1 MGNTIAFQL
10 VRNDLSRRLTM
21 RAQQSFEEFLGCCP
35 VTSALQKHI
44 DGFSVLVDSSPQIVL
59 DTTYFDEYLVYVESV
74 ADTPMTVPQS
84 SRITGTKFVTP

>member
-10 VRNDLSRRLTM
+10 VRNDLSRRLMM
-21 RAQQSFEEFLGCCP
+21 RLQQLLEEFFSQCP

-44 DGFSVLVDSSPQIVL
+44 DDFSVLLDSSPQRVL

-84 SRITGTKFVTP
+84 SRITGTKFITP